1 VKSSKALVNIGKVM
15 VVIGSLLAL
24 NTLVAMALFTGISG
38 IGQLRTWALVSPP
51 VALLAGG
58 LLIYFGKRAR
68 KANDKEPE

>member
-1 VKSSKALVNIGKVM
+1 MKSSKALVNIGKVM

>member
-1 VKSSKALVNIGKVM
+1 MRSSKALVNSGKII

-68 KANDKEPE
+68 KANDRKTE